1 MWSGLLGTSG
11 SWTAW
16 LVTLK
21 YNVQCIKGT
30 GLHFNLSWMWQ
41 AWKTL
46 EAATSAVGAQTTQT
60 GGHCCSGLLL
70 GCANGQITS
79 NMNPGILS
87 ICVDLKSTAEQPSP
101 NLSTAPFRVL
111 CTALLPPSPG
121 MHCNRWRP
129 RETLRVESGLGDSS
143 HAGTAQLNTIPA
155 QIRRERA
162 QICRVLNYMM
172 KRNNRSPY
180 ILTWHQMKHDNDSRK
195 IKRGRRSTQC
205 VILLSLPQGH
215 QNAQIYTGS
224 KSDWSNL

>member
-1 MWSGLLGTSG
+1 M
-11 SWTAW
+11 
-16 LVTLK
+16 
-21 YNVQCIKGT
+21 
-30 GLHFNLSWMWQ
+30 
-41 AWKTL
+41 
-46 EAATSAVGAQTTQT
+46 
-60 GGHCCSGLLL
+60 
-70 GCANGQITS
+70 
-79 NMNPGILS
+79 
-87 ICVDLKSTAEQPSP
+87 
-101 NLSTAPFRVL
+101 
-111 CTALLPPSPG
+111 
-121 MHCNRWRP
+121 
-129 RETLRVESGLGDSS
+129 ESGLGDSS

-224 KSDWSNL
+224 KSDWSNLWQKKKKSLHIQKIHQCLFDSKLPKKQVTAQGGDRQAGKELFSTCFACKYLTVNPSYGLSCSSLRNRKNRVRAKRCLGLGSLQSAGCLSEGDTRDGQGFGCTGRVKAGSSGCSWGGSFCLELG

>member
-1 MWSGLLGTSG
+1 M
-11 SWTAW
+11 
-16 LVTLK
+16 
-21 YNVQCIKGT
+21 
-30 GLHFNLSWMWQ
+30 
-41 AWKTL
+41 
-46 EAATSAVGAQTTQT
+46 
-60 GGHCCSGLLL
+60 
-70 GCANGQITS
+70 
-79 NMNPGILS
+79 
-87 ICVDLKSTAEQPSP
+87 
-101 NLSTAPFRVL
+101 
-111 CTALLPPSPG
+111 
-121 MHCNRWRP
+121 
-129 RETLRVESGLGDSS
+129 ESGLGDSS

-224 KSDWSNL
+224 KSDWSNLWQKKKSLSTTKKYINAFLTQNCLRSRLQLRVGTDKLGKSFSLLALPVSILLLTPVMASHALH